1 MTILWYL
8 LALAVGLAIAVQ
20 APLNGQAANAVG
32 VGPLLIISN
41 IVVLLGSIPVYY
53 LWPETARWGAV
64 SGVPLLHWG
73 GSLCGLTIV
82 VGGML
87 VFPRLGPTTALGLI
101 LLGQFSLA
109 LVLERQGWLG
119 IPKAPLEPTKLL
131 GVALML
137 CGFAVTQSKNLAKSF
152 SAMTTKT
159 EAEKA
164 EKAET
169 ADAKIPMPPPST
181 PVSIH

>member
-1 MTILWYL
+1 MTILWYV

-41 IVVLLGSIPVYY
+41 IVVLVGSIPVYY

-101 LLGQFSLA
+101 LIGQFALA
-109 LVLERQGWLG
+109 LLLERQGWLG
-119 IPKAPLEPTKLL
+119 IPKAPLEPAKLI

-137 CGFAVTQSKNLAKSF
+137 LGFAVTQSKNLAKSF
-152 SAMTTKT
+152 AATTQ
-159 EAEKA
+159 
-164 EKAET
+164 ET
-169 ADAKIPMPPPST
+169 DAKAPEASKGTAASIPTPPPSM
-181 PVSIH
+181 PASVH